1 MTHTHRSAFLIAFL
15 FAAAAYPAGIVYDGY
30 DGPGN
35 GKHIVLLAADDEYRS
50 EELIPQLG
58 KILAVHH
65 GFKCTVLFAL
75 DSETGAIDPEAQ
87 DNIPGLEILQE
98 ADLMIMF
105 LRFRALPDEQ
115 MKHIMDYTNSGKPMM
130 ALRTSTH
137 PFAYPE
143 DSESPY
149 KNLSWTSNDPEGGY
163 GRQVFG
169 ETWVAHYGE
178 HQEQSTRGLVA
189 PGMENHPIVRN
200 CEGLDIWGPSD
211 VYEITTLTGDSE
223 PVVLGQVLAGM
234 SPDDPPAEDKTD
246 LMPIAWTK
254 TYTGAEGKP
263 ARVFTTTMGHAD
275 DLKSEGVR
283 CMLVS
288 AAYWLLEMEEEI
300 PAEPK
305 IDFVGE
311 YDPTPIGFGT
321 HRVGV
326 MPSEHDLPKKK

>member
-1 MTHTHRSAFLIAFL
+1 MFTSRNAMFITCL
-15 FAAAAYPAGIVYDGY
+15 FAAAAAYPVGIVYDGY
-30 DGPGN
+30 DGPGS

-75 DSETGAIDPEAQ
+75 DPDTGAIDPEAQ
-87 DNIPGLEILQE
+87 DNVPGLEVLE
-98 ADLMIMF
+98 DADLMIMF
-105 LRFRALPDEQ
+105 LRFRALPEDQ
-115 MKHIMDYTNSGKPMM
+115 MKHIMNYTNSGKPMM

-137 PFAYPE
+137 PFQYPPNS
-143 DSESPY
+143 DSPY
-149 KNLSWTSNDPEGGY
+149 KHLTWTSKDPEGGY

-178 HQEQSTRGLVA
+178 HQEQSTRGVVA
-189 PGMENHPIVRN
+189 PGMEDHPIVKH
-200 CEGLDIWGPSD
+200 CGGLDIWGPSD

-234 SPDDPPAEDKTD
+234 SPDDPPAEDKTE

-254 TYTGAEGKP
+254 TYTGTEGKP
-263 ARVFTTTMGHAD
+263 ARVFTTTMGHAH

-288 AAYWLLEMEEEI
+288 AAYWSLGMEDEI
-300 PAEPK
+300 PEKPK
-305 IDFVGE
+305 VDFVGE
-311 YDPTPIGFGT
+311 YDPTEIGFGT

-326 MPSEHDLPKKK
+326 MPSEHALTKGK

>member
-1 MTHTHRSAFLIAFL
+1 MTLIHRTLILVALL
-15 FAAAAYPAGIVYDGY
+15 FAVSAAHAAVVYDGY

-35 GKHIVLLAADDEYRS
+35 GKHIVLLAGDDEYRS
-50 EELIPQLG
+50 EEVIPALA

-75 DSETGAIDPEAQ
+75 NKETGAIDPEAK
-87 DNIPGLEILQE
+87 DNIPGLEVLQE

-105 LRFRALPDEQ
+105 LRFRALPDDQ

-137 PFAYPE
+137 PFQFSD
-143 DSESPY
+143 DSDSPY
-149 KNLSWTSNDPEGGY
+149 KRLTWTSKDPEGGY
-163 GRQVFG
+163 GREVFG

-178 HQEQSTRGLVA
+178 HQEESTRGVIA
-189 PGMENHPIVRN
+189 PGMEEHPINRH

-223 PVVLGQVLAGM
+223 PVVLGQVLTGM
-234 SPDDPPAEDKTD
+234 SPDDPPSEEKTE

-254 TYTGAEGKP
+254 TYTGTEGKA
-263 ARVFTTTMGHAD
+263 ARVFTTTMGHAG
-275 DLKSEGVR
+275 DLHSEGVR

-288 AAYWLLEMEEEI
+288 AAYWLLEMEDEI
-300 PAEPK
+300 PDEPK
-305 IDFVGE
+305 VDFVGT

-321 HRVGV
+321 HRVGI
-326 MPSEHDLPKKK
+326 MESEHELPNAK